1 MVFLFAAQTPKIN
14 LIKEYHFKILLHFI
28 LIEMLRTVN
37 NIFHVKVGDT
47 SCKVIQ
53 NILSR
58 ILKNR

>member
-1 MVFLFAAQTPKIN
+1 
-14 LIKEYHFKILLHFI
+14 
-28 LIEMLRTVN
+28 MLRTVN

-47 SCKVIQ
+47 RCKVIQ